1 MVRYTR
7 AKENANQCSIN
18 KFLIMSKMRTMPVK
32 DLKPI
37 LTEAKKVIGRSGKQL
52 PICDYAHIK
61 DGWLTATNL
70 FDFVSFGVAYKDADL
85 TIPVAKTLKI
95 LQKLKP
101 SDNIGIVDSDG
112 KCSLVV
118 NDKPLF
124 KLDNMKTLDFPM
136 VGANKTETKLE
147 AGELPIEDLQL
158 MKKLLPFASDD
169 ELRPAMCGI
178 RMTTD
183 DFAATTGHV
192 LTKIKRDGSFTPF
205 IEDEDEKRPFQS
217 QNSKEG
223 YAIVRREAV
232 KFFPNRE
239 AKIYTLG
246 YNWLIF
252 EFNGLHIAT
261 RNIDEKYPNIDAVM
275 PSRED
280 GFATTLML
288 DRKAL
293 LEQLNL
299 ADIAANPATHQ
310 VRFEINNGTLK
321 ICAEDIDEGTEYADT
336 LKGIIQGQDMRI
348 GFNKLYLE
356 QCIKLT
362 DADKVTIELGAPNR
376 AMTIDVDTICMPVML
391 TENV

>member
-1 MVRYTR
+1 
-7 AKENANQCSIN
+7 
-18 KFLIMSKMRTMPVK
+18 MRTMPVK

-70 FDFVSFGVAYKDADL
+70 MDFVSFEVAYKDSDL

-147 AGELPIEDLQL
+147 AGELPIEDVQL
-158 MKKLLPFASDD
+158 MKKLLPFVSDD

-192 LTKIKRDGSFTPF
+192 LTKITRDGSFTPF
-205 IEDEDEKRPFQS
+205 IEEDDPKRPYQS

-232 KFFPNRE
+232 NFFPNRE

-246 YNWLIF
+246 I
-252 EFNGLHIAT
+252 
-261 RNIDEKYPNIDAVM
+261 
-275 PSRED
+275 
-280 GFATTLML
+280 
-288 DRKAL
+288 
-293 LEQLNL
+293 
-299 ADIAANPATHQ
+299 
-310 VRFEINNGTLK
+310 
-321 ICAEDIDEGTEYADT
+321 
-336 LKGIIQGQDMRI
+336 
-348 GFNKLYLE
+348 
-356 QCIKLT
+356 
-362 DADKVTIELGAPNR
+362 
-376 AMTIDVDTICMPVML
+376 
-391 TENV
+391 